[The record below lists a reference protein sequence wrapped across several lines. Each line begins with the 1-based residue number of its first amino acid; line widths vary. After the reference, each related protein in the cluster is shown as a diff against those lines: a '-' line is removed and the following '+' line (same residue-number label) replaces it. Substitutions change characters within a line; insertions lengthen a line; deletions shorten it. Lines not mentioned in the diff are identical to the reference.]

1 MPGYTQ
7 INLIMETLHFSE
19 IIAGQATKYGDRTA
33 FYHRK
38 NITDEWI
45 SLSWNSMSEQVNAL
59 AKRLLEMGL
68 KEGDRVGQFSNNMVE
83 NMISDYAI
91 FANRAVVVPMY
102 ATSTAQQIE
111 FIINDSAIEILFVGD
126 QLQYEIALE
135 VKQRS
140 SVLKTIVTYDPE
152 VELKEAETLRFADV
166 LAAGRKSSRQL
177 DVRERQQAA
186 TEDDLACIL
195 YTSGTTG
202 NPKGVMLPHSC
213 LDESVRIHRIR
224 IPEMTDQ
231 DTSIAFLPMSH
242 VFERMWC
249 YLCVANGVTV
259 YVNLRPIEVSETIKQ
274 VRPTM
279 MCAVPRFW
287 EKVYSAVQ
295 ENISKMPPSKQGI
308 VTWALAVGKKYN
320 IDTLRNG
327 LKPGLGLRMKYKI
340 ADTLIYSKVKK
351 TIGIENARLFPVAG
365 ARLSDDINIFL
376 KSMGVPIA
384 YGYGLTETTATVSFF
399 EPEGYEFGTVGRII
413 PDIQVKIG
421 ADNEILL
428 KGRTVFRGYYMNPE
442 ANAAAFT
449 EDGFFRTGDAGF
461 LRNDCIILTDRLK
474 DLFKTSY
481 GKYIAP
487 QEIETRLILDK
498 YIEQVAV
505 IGNEKPYVTALIAPA
520 MPAIEEYARKA
531 KISYSSTEELLAKPQ
546 VIELIDSCIR
556 KQQEG
561 MAAHELIK
569 KFALLPTP
577 FSIQTGE
584 LTNTLKLKRPI
595 VEQRYK
601 VLIDEMYAK

>member
-1 MPGYTQ
+1 
-7 INLIMETLHFSE
+7 METLHFAE
-19 IIAGQATKYGDRTA
+19 IIAGQAKKYGDRPA
-33 FYHRK
+33 FFHRR
-38 NITDEWI
+38 NLTDEWI
-45 SLSWNSMSEQVNAL
+45 PLIWNDFSEQVNAL
-59 AKRLLEMGL
+59 AKKLYEMGV
-68 KEGDRVGQFSNNMVE
+68 KEGARIGQFSNNMVE
-83 NMISDYAI
+83 NMITDYAV

-111 FIINDSAIEILFVGD
+111 FIINDSEIEILFVGD
-126 QLQYEIALE
+126 QKQLEIALE
-135 VKQRS
+135 VKS
-140 SVLKTIVTYDPE
+140 NSAFLKTIVVYDSE
-152 VELKEAETLRFADV
+152 VVTDDQEAVAFEQLLDE
-166 LAAGRKSSRQL
+166 GRKSNHHF
-177 DVRERQQAA
+177 DVQERQQAA

-213 LDESVRIHRIR
+213 LDEAVRVHRIR
-224 IPEMTDQ
+224 IPEMTDE

-249 YLCVANGVTV
+249 YLCIANGVAI
-259 YVNLRPIEVSETIKQ
+259 YVNLRPIEVSETLKQ

-287 EKVYSAVQ
+287 EKVYAAVQ
-295 ENISKMPPSKQGI
+295 DNISKMPPSKQGI

-327 LKPGLGLRMKYKI
+327 LKPGLGLRIKYKI

-351 TIGIENARLFPVAG
+351 TVGIDNAKLFPVAG
-365 ARLSDDINIFL
+365 ARLSDEINLFL

-399 EPEGYEFGTVGRII
+399 EPVGYEFGTVGKII

-421 ADNEILL
+421 TDNEILL
-428 KGRTVFRGYYMNPE
+428 KGRTIFRGYYRNPE
-442 ANAAAFT
+442 ANAEAFT

-487 QEIETRLILDK
+487 QEIETRLVLDK

-520 MPAIEEYARKA
+520 IAAVEEYAGKA
-531 KISYSSTEELLAKPQ
+531 RIRYSSVEELLAHPQ
-546 VIELIDSCIR
+546 IVELIQASIR

-569 KFALLPTP
+569 KFSLLAIP

-601 VLIDEMYAK
+601 VLIDEMYAG

>member
-1 MPGYTQ
+1 
-7 INLIMETLHFSE
+7 METLHFAE
-19 IIAGQATKYGDRTA
+19 IIAGQAKKYGDRTA

-59 AKRLLEMGL
+59 AKRLFEMGL
-68 KEGDRVGQFSNNMVE
+68 KEGDRIGQFSNNMVE
-83 NMISDYAI
+83 NLISDYAV

-102 ATSTAQQIE
+102 ATSTAAQIE
-111 FIINDSAIEILFVGD
+111 FIINDSAIGILFVGD
-126 QLQYEIALE
+126 QTQYEIALE

-140 SVLKTIVTYDPE
+140 SVLKTIIVYDPL
-152 VELKEAETLRFADV
+152 VVIKDGDSLRFADV
-166 LAAGRKSSRQL
+166 LSAGRTSTHHF
-177 DVRERQQAA
+177 DVQERQQAA
-186 TEDDLACIL
+186 NENDLACIL

-213 LDESVRIHRIR
+213 LDEAVRVHRIR

-259 YVNLRPIEVSETIKQ
+259 YVNLRPIEITETIRQ

-287 EKVYSAVQ
+287 EKVYAAVQ
-295 ENISKMPPSKQGI
+295 ENIAKMPPSKQGI
-308 VTWALAVGKKYN
+308 VTWALAVGKTYN
-320 IDTLRNG
+320 IDTLRKG
-327 LKPGLGLRMKYKI
+327 LKPGFGLRLKYKI
-340 ADTLIYSKVKK
+340 ADKLIYSKVKK
-351 TIGIENARLFPVAG
+351 TVGIENAKLFPVAG
-365 ARLSDDINIFL
+365 ARLSDEINLFF

-399 EPEGYEFGTVGRII
+399 EPTGYEIGTVGKLI

-428 KGRTVFRGYYMNPE
+428 KGRTIFRGYYKNPE

-505 IGNEKPYVTALIAPA
+505 IGNEKPFVTALIAPA
-520 MPAIEEYARKA
+520 IPALEEFARKA
-531 KISYSSTEELLAKPQ
+531 KIKYGSTEELLAMPQ
-546 VIELIDSCIR
+546 VTELIESCIR
-556 KQQEG
+556 RQQEG
-561 MAAHELIK
+561 MAAHEQIK
-569 KFALLPTP
+569 KFALLATP

>member
-1 MPGYTQ
+1 
-7 INLIMETLHFSE
+7 METLHFAE
-19 IIAGQATKYGDRTA
+19 IIAGQAKKYGERTA

-38 NITDEWI
+38 KITDEWT
-45 SLSWNSMSEQVNAL
+45 SLSWTAMSEQVTAL
-59 AKRLLEMGL
+59 AKRLYEMGL

-83 NMISDYAI
+83 NMVTDYAL

-111 FIINDSAIEILFVGD
+111 FIVNDSAIEILFAGD
-126 QLQYEIALE
+126 QAQYEIALE

-140 SVLKTIVTYDPE
+140 SVLKTIVVYDPD
-152 VELKEAETLRFADV
+152 VELKDTGTLRFADV
-166 LAAGRKSSRQL
+166 LEAGRRSNRQL

-213 LDESVRIHRIR
+213 LDEAVRVHRIR

-259 YVNLRPIEVSETIKQ
+259 YVNLRPIEITEAIKQ

-287 EKVYSAVQ
+287 EKVYAAVQ
-295 ENISKMPPSKQGI
+295 ENIAKMPPSKQGI
-308 VTWALAVGKKYN
+308 VTWALAVGRKYN
-320 IDTLRNG
+320 IDMLRNG
-327 LKPGLGLRMKYKI
+327 LKPGLGLRIKYKI

-351 TIGIENARLFPVAG
+351 TIGIENAKLFPVAG
-365 ARLSDDINIFL
+365 AKLSDDINIFL

-399 EPEGYEFGTVGRII
+399 EPVGYEFGTVGRLI
-413 PDIQVKIG
+413 PGIQVKIG
-421 ADNEILL
+421 ADNEIML
-428 KGRTVFRGYYMNPE
+428 KGRTIFRGYYKNPE

-449 EDGFFRTGDAGF
+449 DDGFFRTGDAGF

-520 MPAIEEYARKA
+520 LPAVEEFARKA
-531 KISYSSTEELLAKPQ
+531 RISFGTTEELLAKPQ

-561 MAAHELIK
+561 MAAHEQIK
-569 KFALLPTP
+569 KFALLATP

-601 VLIDEMYAK
+601 VLIDEMYVK

>member
-1 MPGYTQ
+1 MVTP
-7 INLIMETLHFSE
+7 HFSQ
-19 IIAGQATKYGDRTA
+19 IIAAQALKYGDRAA
-33 FYHRK
+33 FLHRREL
-38 NITDEWI
+38 TDEWTE
-45 SLSWNSMSEQVNAL
+45 LGWNEFSEKVDAL
-59 AKRLLEMGL
+59 AHALYDMGV

-83 NMISDYAI
+83 NMITD
-91 FANRAVVVPMY
+91 FALFSNRGVVVPMY
-102 ATSTAQQIE
+102 ATSTANQIE
-111 FIINDSAIEILFVGD
+111 FIINDAGIEVLFVGD
-126 QLQYEIALE
+126 QVQFDIAME
-135 VKQRS
+135 VKARS
-140 SVLKTIVTYDPE
+140 SVLKTVVVFDPLTRISGE
-152 VELKEAETLRFADV
+152 GVLWFEDV
-166 LAAGRKSSRQL
+166 LAAGRSSSTGEGVEQR
-177 DVRERQQAA
+177 RQAA

-249 YLCVANGVTV
+249 YLCVANATIV

-287 EKVYSAVQ
+287 EKVYAAVQ
-295 ENISKMPPSKQGI
+295 ENIAAMPPSKQGI

-320 IDTLRNG
+320 IDTLRLG
-327 LKPGLGLRMKYKI
+327 KKPGLGLSIKYKI
-340 ADTLIYSKVKK
+340 ADALIYSKVKK
-351 TIGIENARLFPVAG
+351 TVGIDNAKLFPVAG
-365 ARLSDDINIFL
+365 AKLSDDINIFL
-376 KSMGVPIA
+376 RSMGVPIA

-399 EPEGYEFGTVGRII
+399 EPVGYEFGTVGKII
-413 PDIQVKIG
+413 PDLQVKIG
-421 ADNEILL
+421 PENEIMV
-428 KGRTVFRGYYMNPE
+428 KGRTVFSGYYKNPE
-442 ANAAAFT
+442 ANASAFT

-461 LRNDCIILTDRLK
+461 LRNGCIIITDRLK

-487 QEIETRLILDK
+487 QEIETRLSLDK

-505 IGNEKPYVTALIAPA
+505 IGNEKPFVTAIIHPSIPA
-520 MPAIEEYARKA
+520 LEAVAAKA
-531 KISYSSTEELLAKPQ
+531 KIKYSSVEEMLAHPQ
-546 VIELIDSCIR
+546 IYELMEKKIL

-561 MAAHELIK
+561 MAPYELIK
-569 KFALLPTP
+569 KFVMIPTP
-577 FSIQTGE
+577 FSIQSGE
-584 LTNTLKLKRPI
+584 LTNTLKLKRPV

-601 VLIDEMYAK
+601 LLIDEMYTR

>member
-1 MPGYTQ
+1 
-7 INLIMETLHFSE
+7 METLHFAE
-19 IIAGQATKYGDRTA
+19 IIAGQAKKYADRTA

-38 NITDEWI
+38 HSTDEW
-45 SLSWNSMSEQVNAL
+45 SPLSWNSMSEQVNAL
-59 AKRLLEMGL
+59 AKRLFEMGL

-83 NMISDYAI
+83 NLITDYAL

-102 ATSTAQQIE
+102 ATSTASQIE

-126 QLQYEIALE
+126 QAQYEIALE

-140 SVLKTIVTYDPE
+140 SVLKTIVVYDSD
-152 VELKEAETLRFADV
+152 VVLNEAETIRFSDV
-166 LAAGRKSSRQL
+166 LAAGRLSNHHF
-177 DVRERQQAA
+177 DVQERQQAA

-213 LDESVRIHRIR
+213 LDEAVRIHRIR

-259 YVNLRPIEVSETIKQ
+259 YVNLRPIEVSETLKE

-295 ENISKMPPSKQGI
+295 ENIAKMPPSKQGI

-327 LKPGLGLRMKYKI
+327 LKPSAGLSIKYKI
-340 ADTLIYSKVKK
+340 ADKLIYSKVKK
-351 TIGIENARLFPVAG
+351 TVGIENAKLFPVAG
-365 ARLSDDINIFL
+365 ARLSDDINIFF

-399 EPEGYEFGTVGRII
+399 EPVGYEFGTVGRII

-421 ADNEILL
+421 TDNEILL
-428 KGRTVFRGYYMNPE
+428 KGRTIFRGYYKNPE

-461 LRNDCIILTDRLK
+461 LRNECIILTDRLK

-520 MPAIEEYARKA
+520 MPALEEYARKA

-546 VIELIDSCIR
+546 VIELIESSIR

-561 MAAHELIK
+561 MAPYEFIK
-569 KFALLPTP
+569 KFALLATP
-577 FSIQTGE
+577 FSIQSGE

>member
-1 MPGYTQ
+1 
-7 INLIMETLHFSE
+7 METLHFAE
-19 IIAGQATKYGDRTA
+19 IIASQAKKYGEKAA
-33 FYHRK
+33 FQHRR
-38 NITDEWI
+38 NITDEWTA
-45 SLSWNSMSEQVNAL
+45 LSWNDFSSKVFSL
-59 AKRLLEMGL
+59 AKALYELGV

-83 NMISDYAI
+83 NMISDYAL

-102 ATSTAQQIE
+102 ATSTAAQIE
-111 FIINDSAIEILFVGD
+111 FIINDSGIEVLFVGD
-126 QLQYEIALE
+126 QGQFDIAME
-135 VKQRS
+135 VKARS
-140 SVLKTIVTYDPE
+140 SVLKTVVVYDEE
-152 VELKEAETLRFADV
+152 VQVAGEGVLRFEELLKKGKLSNHHFEV
-166 LAAGRKSSRQL
+166 QQ
-177 DVRERQQAA
+177 RQQAA

-213 LDESVRIHRIR
+213 LDEAVRVHRIR
-224 IPEMTDQ
+224 IPQMTDQ

-259 YVNLRPIEVSETIKQ
+259 YINLRPIEVSETIKQ

-295 ENISKMPPSKQGI
+295 ENIAKMPPSKQGI

-320 IDTLRNG
+320 IDTLRLG
-327 LKPGLGLRMKYKI
+327 KKPGLGLVIKYKI
-340 ADTLIYSKVKK
+340 ADALIYSKVKK
-351 TIGIENARLFPVAG
+351 TVGIDNAKLFPVAG
-365 ARLSDDINIFL
+365 ARLSDDINIFFR
-376 KSMGVPIA
+376 SMGVPIA

-399 EPEGYEFGTVGRII
+399 PPVGYEFGTVGQII
-413 PDIQVKIG
+413 PDLEVKTG
-421 ADNEILL
+421 VDNEILV
-428 KGRTVFRGYYMNPE
+428 KGRTVFSGYYKNPE
-442 ANAAAFT
+442 ANKAAFT

-461 LRNDCIILTDRLK
+461 VRNGCIVLTDRLK

-505 IGNEKPYVTALIAPA
+505 IGDEKPYVTAIIHPSIPLV
-520 MPAIEEYARKA
+520 EEFAQKA
-531 KISYSSTEELLAKPQ
+531 KIKFESTEELLAHPQ
-546 VIELIDSCIR
+546 VYELIMQSILKR
-556 KQQEG
+556 QEG
-561 MAAHELIK
+561 MAAYELIK
-569 KFALLPTP
+569 KFALIASP
-577 FSIQTGE
+577 FTIQSGE

-595 VEQRYK
+595 VAQRYK
-601 VLIDEMYAK
+601 LLIDEMYAK

>member
-1 MPGYTQ
+1 
-7 INLIMETLHFSE
+7 METLHFAE
-19 IIAGQATKYGDRTA
+19 IIAGQAKKYGERTA

-38 NITDEWI
+38 KITDEWT
-45 SLSWNSMSEQVNAL
+45 SLSWTAMSEQVTAL
-59 AKRLLEMGL
+59 AKRLYEMGL

-83 NMISDYAI
+83 NMVTDYAL

-111 FIINDSAIEILFVGD
+111 FIVNDSAIEILFAGD
-126 QLQYEIALE
+126 QSQYEIALE

-140 SVLKTIVTYDPE
+140 SVLKTIVVYDPD
-152 VELKEAETLRFADV
+152 VELKDADTLRFADV
-166 LAAGRKSSRQL
+166 LEAGRRSNRQL

-213 LDESVRIHRIR
+213 LDEAVRVHRIR

-259 YVNLRPIEVSETIKQ
+259 YVNLRPIEITEAIKQ

-287 EKVYSAVQ
+287 EKVYAAVQ
-295 ENISKMPPSKQGI
+295 ENIAKMPPSKQGI
-308 VTWALAVGKKYN
+308 VTWALAVGRKYN
-320 IDTLRNG
+320 IDMLRNG
-327 LKPGLGLRMKYKI
+327 LKPGLGLRIKYKI

-351 TIGIENARLFPVAG
+351 TIGIENAKLFPVAG
-365 ARLSDDINIFL
+365 AKLSDDINIFL

-399 EPEGYEFGTVGRII
+399 EPVGYEFGTVGRLI
-413 PDIQVKIG
+413 PGIQVKIG
-421 ADNEILL
+421 ADNEIML
-428 KGRTVFRGYYMNPE
+428 KGRTIFRGYYKNPE

-449 EDGFFRTGDAGF
+449 DDGFFRTGDAGF

-520 MPAIEEYARKA
+520 LPAVEEFARKA
-531 KISYSSTEELLAKPQ
+531 RISFGTTEELLAKPQ

-561 MAAHELIK
+561 MAAHEQIK
-569 KFALLPTP
+569 KFALLATP

-601 VLIDEMYAK
+601 VLIDEMYVK